1 MPMLLKYRRITSDI
15 LMSVMVYRLTIIK
28 LKSQLK
34 LSNYKQG
41 GAPEDRNWGGGHM
54 FIYSCSQTLK
64 TIDFKI

>member
-1 MPMLLKYRRITSDI
+1 
-15 LMSVMVYRLTIIK
+15 MVYRLTIIK

-41 GAPEDRNWGGGHM
+41 GAPEGGGALGGGGHM
-54 FIYSCSQTLK
+54 FIYSCSQTVK

>member
-1 MPMLLKYRRITSDI
+1 MPVLLKYRRITSDI

-41 GAPEDRNWGGGHM
+41 GAPEDRNWGGGGAHVHI
-54 FIYSCSQTLK
+54 FVFTDCENN
-64 TIDFKI
+64 